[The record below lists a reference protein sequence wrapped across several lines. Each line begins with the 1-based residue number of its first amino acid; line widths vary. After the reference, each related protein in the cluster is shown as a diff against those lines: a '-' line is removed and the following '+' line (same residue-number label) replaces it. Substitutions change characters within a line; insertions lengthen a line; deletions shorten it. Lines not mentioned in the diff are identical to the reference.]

1 MVDAEGNRSEAVTIE
16 VIPKSEALIS
26 NQNRHP
32 MSVWGTAVGDNNRFF
47 KQFKK
52 LFKSTTKKTV
62 KKFKL
67 SLVRFVLPGNS
78 YK

>member
-32 MSVWGTAVGDNNRFF
+32 MSVLGTALATIINSSNNSKNFF
-47 KQFKK
+47 QFWI
-52 LFKSTTKKTV
+52 
-62 KKFKL
+62 
-67 SLVRFVLPGNS
+67 
-78 YK
+78 